1 MKRILCM
8 LIITAVASAAL
19 PQAKPVPM
27 PKAAMH
33 DTMQMGEKGLAKDSE
48 RLSLHERQLGLEERA
63 GKFAL
68 DKERYEH
75 NFKEEMEEMG
85 GPGRPC
91 GMGMYHARFPM
102 HGMYLKHVV
111 MGFIFCTAMLIINI
125 LLTILVSLDMAKLNR
140 FNGLWIPILL
150 IAGIPA
156 TALYALFRI
165 GDIVLHNQAK

>member
-1 MKRILCM
+1 MKRILCILM
-8 LIITAVASAAL
+8 IAAVANLAL
-19 PQAKPVPM
+19 PQAKPVLM
-27 PKAAMH
+27 PKTAMH
-33 DTMQMGEKGLAKDSE
+33 DTMQMEEKGLVKDSA

-63 GKFAL
+63 GKYAL

-75 NFKEEMEEMG
+75 NFREEMEEQ
-85 GPGRPC
+85 GRPW

-102 HGMYLKHVV
+102 HGMYLRHVV
-111 MGFIFCTAMLIINI
+111 MGLIFCAVVLIINI

-150 IAGIPA
+150 VAGIPA

-165 GDIVLHNQAK
+165 GDIVLHGQTK